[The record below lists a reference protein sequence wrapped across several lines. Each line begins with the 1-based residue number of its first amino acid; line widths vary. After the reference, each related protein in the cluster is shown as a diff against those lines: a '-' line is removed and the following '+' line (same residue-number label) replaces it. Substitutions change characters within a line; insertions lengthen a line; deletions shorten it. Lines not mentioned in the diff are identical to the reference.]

1 MGFMDKAKEAAD
13 DLKASFAS
21 TEVRDS
27 EQAYRDLGMLAYLT
41 ATGRPIDEA
50 DRQRVV
56 NTLWAIEQQGKMP
69 AFRLLTSA
77 ASAAAAPAAG
87 PPGAGAVPPRRPCLR
102 AAPRR
107 RPRRAART
115 ARRGRAGHPADAAA
129 GRPTRRQ
136 PAARRGEAPG
146 LRSDASQAVTWCTK
160 HQRQSSS
167 GSADCM
173 TGCWVSR
180 KCPVA
185 CRITE
190 ESQQPMCPQSKQ
202 IRSETHV

>member
-1 MGFMDKAKEAAD
+1 M
-13 DLKASFAS
+13 
-21 TEVRDS
+21 RDS

-56 NTLWAIEQQGKMP
+56 NTLWAIEQQGKLP
-69 AFRLLTSA
+69 AFRLVTSPPPPPPPPPPVPRRRRRCPPPPMPQQ
-77 ASAAAAPAAG
+77 AAP
-87 PPGAGAVPPRRPCLR
+87 
-102 AAPRR
+102 APRR
-107 RPRRAART
+107 RAAPPPAPPQPAAPPAPPEPAT
-115 ARRGRAGHPADAAA
+115 PADAAA
-129 GRPTRRQ
+129 GGPARRR
-136 PAARRGEAPG
+136 ATARRGEAPG
-146 LRSDASQAVTWCTK
+146 LRSDARQAVTWCTK

-190 ESQQPMCPQSKQ
+190 ESQQPMFPHSRQ